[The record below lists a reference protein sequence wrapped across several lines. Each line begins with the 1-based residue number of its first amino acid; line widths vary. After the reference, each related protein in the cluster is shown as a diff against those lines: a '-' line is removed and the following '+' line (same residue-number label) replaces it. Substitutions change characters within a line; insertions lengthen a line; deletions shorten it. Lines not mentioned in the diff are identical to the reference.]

1 MFAMLVDDVFELT
14 NRGIVVSGY
23 INEHKHALKLYDC
36 LYDFYGNQFWVKG
49 IEMFRRASSFFEN
62 YDPEHVNIAFLIEAH
77 GKNKEYFRN
86 KLLTSKFDVGFAYP
100 VNPLDK
106 TLPDFGYD
114 EEYELAVQMK
124 YPVSLVDI
132 SMLGNNDDVKPAPTN
147 KIQRVIYRGNKLSPE
162 NYRKLYNKMAK
173 QNYYLINTPVQYEW
187 MEQYHKNCSEF
198 EKSIP
203 ESNTQEK
210 TDGEVF
216 TAFFLNGC
224 LVGVTDQWNE
234 TCNVSMLNEHER
246 AWLFKIAEKINSN
259 FFSVIISCKKEGI
272 LTVSDIC
279 DGQITGI
286 PQWHIR
292 KYYGKLYRTIKECR
306 ERYLD
311 YDIPKVDKKWKLE
324 NITEFKTSVG
334 KIIITDKN
342 NNLIPFTVKKS
353 VCCPV
358 QVFAEDNE
366 RLRYLLYPK
375 HNYSIFISPDNL
387 SIGEKYRAVFTGGKL
402 ECGDSDENT
411 FCISD
416 ILGKYSFAFGAY
428 DPQNHDPLFSDIE
441 PEEYIIEVNDDYT
454 GFDFELIDRST
465 PVMFEVAWLK
475 NNDEPNECLNACECW
490 VT

>member
-1 MFAMLVDDVFELT
+1 MFAMLVDDVFEIKD
-14 NRGIVVSGY
+14 RGVIVCGY
-23 INEHKHALKLYDC
+23 MDSSRYNVKLYDC

-49 IEMFRRASSFFEN
+49 IEMPRCNLFSNCETLGL
-62 YDPEHVNIAFLIEAH
+62 LIENH

-86 KLLTSKFDVGFAYP
+86 KLLTSKFDVVFAYP
-100 VNPLDK
+100 ANPLNK
-106 TLPDFGYD
+106 TLPDYD
-114 EEYELAVQMK
+114 YEEEYELAVQMK

-132 SMLGNNDDVKPAPTN
+132 SMLESTDNVKLTPTN
-147 KIQRVIYRGNKLSPE
+147 KMQRVIYRGNKLSAE
-162 NYRKLYNKMAK
+162 NYRKLYNRMAE
-173 QNYYLINTPVQYEW
+173 QNYYLINTPEQYGC
-187 MEQYHKNCSEF
+187 MEQYHRNCSEF
-198 EKSIP
+198 EKYIP
-203 ESNTQEK
+203 ESNTREK
-210 TDGEVF
+210 TDGEVY

-234 TCNVSMLNEHER
+234 TCNASMLNEHER

-259 FFSVIISCKKEGI
+259 FFSIILSCKKEGI
-272 LTVSDIC
+272 LTISDIC
-279 DGQITGI
+279 DGQTTEI

-292 KYYGKLYRTIKECR
+292 QYYGKLYRTIKECR

-311 YDIPKVDKKWKLE
+311 FDIPKADENCKLE

-334 KIIITDKN
+334 KIFITDKDN
-342 NNLIPFTVKKS
+342 NRIPFSVQKS
-353 VCCPV
+353 VYCCPV

-375 HNYSIFISPDNL
+375 HNYSISVSPDNL
-387 SIGEKYRAVFTGGKL
+387 TIGEKYRAVFTGGRL

-411 FCISD
+411 FCISG

-428 DPQNHDPLFSDIE
+428 VPNDSILNPDNYDEYLIE
-441 PEEYIIEVNDDYT
+441 ISDDYT
-454 GFDFELIDRST
+454 GFDFELIDKST

-475 NNDEPNECLNACECW
+475 NNDEPSECLSACECW